1 MKTSIPVLP
10 AGDVLVYKFGCRVD
24 ADCLPVVN
32 EQIAL
37 ARRMYNDLVAEIR
50 RAVDARS
57 QRSFELAGAPAI
69 EIRDQIETLN
79 QAFAA
84 ARAVNDEDA
93 MKSVAHKRRLLW
105 SQLAASL
112 KGVHQEHKAELRAF
126 LAGIG
131 KNSSCATYQIRS
143 RYVAEGLGWATA
155 NQVLD
160 SALQAFQSTIKK
172 GQAPKFA
179 VGSEI
184 TRDTLSLQFTAAGG
198 VAADKLL
205 LGEHTEL
212 KLLPP
217 AKGYGQRCYGGFSMR
232 MGAAKADRWANGTWQ
247 AHRPVPDGAHVAS
260 VSLVRER
267 VGTKYAWNIQLLL
280 KLPARMTAPVL
291 PQRKPLAAIH
301 LGWSTDPSGRRIG
314 AVASAADPGLA
325 KLIQLP
331 PEVESRLTQS
341 AEIQAKRDTSRDEV
355 VPRLKDIP
363 KGIVDSWP
371 ESIRDEYNRIIR
383 LPSNHVAA
391 SRLHRLW
398 WSLFKEGLPLAEV
411 EALTT
416 WRAGDKRDHQA
427 SASLARSARGMRK
440 DFYRNLALR
449 HCQAFE
455 AIILDQPDL
464 KESAQKISDVSGE
477 RNELGRIARSGRVV
491 AALHEYTLAL
501 KWAATRCG
509 TTLIE
514 ADGDSATVCA
524 HCGHTGLEI
533 VHGTQHQQQQCPAC
547 GAVVDR
553 KCNAA
558 ASVFQRLAAGI
569 QEEVVKAAEVNV
581 TAAAAAFEKKRRTLA
596 KVQEAR
602 RSQIAADDPASA
614 NPE

>member
-1 MKTSIPVLP
+1 
-10 AGDVLVYKFGCRVD
+10 
-24 ADCLPVVN
+24 
-32 EQIAL
+32 
-37 ARRMYNDLVAEIR
+37 
-50 RAVDARS
+50 
-57 QRSFELAGAPAI
+57 
-69 EIRDQIETLN
+69 
-79 QAFAA
+79 
-84 ARAVNDEDA
+84 
-93 MKSVAHKRRLLW
+93 
-105 SQLAASL
+105 
-112 KGVHQEHKAELRAF
+112 
-126 LAGIG
+126 
-131 KNSSCATYQIRS
+131 
-143 RYVAEGLGWATA
+143 
-155 NQVLD
+155 
-160 SALQAFQSTIKK
+160 
-172 GQAPKFA
+172 
-179 VGSEI
+179 
-184 TRDTLSLQFTAAGG
+184 
-198 VAADKLL
+198 
-205 LGEHTEL
+205 
-212 KLLPP
+212 
-217 AKGYGQRCYGGFSMR
+217 MR

-267 VGTKYAWNIQLLL
+267 VGTKYTWNIQLLL

-449 HCQAFE
+449 QCQEFE

-514 ADGDSATVCA
+514 AD
-524 HCGHTGLEI
+524 
-533 VHGTQHQQQQCPAC
+533 
-547 GAVVDR
+547 DR
-553 KCNAA
+553 CRYRI
-558 ASVFQRLAAGI
+558 S
-569 QEEVVKAAEVNV
+569 AEVDIQLLVRATLTDENV
-581 TAAAAAFEKKRRTLA
+581 RGPVDHDLVYGRISEYVGQRR
-596 KVQEAR
+596 
-602 RSQIAADDPASA
+602 
-614 NPE
+614 